1 MHAIIATI
9 RVKSGSEKD
18 FEAVALELVKQ
29 VNEKEPGCKLYTLA
43 KGEAAQVYTFIERY
57 VDQAAMD
64 QHRAS
69 DHFRELGRRMGQYMD
84 GKPEILRLTEL

>member
-9 RVKSGSEKD
+9 RVKAGNEKD

-29 VNEKEPGCKLYTLA
+29 VNEKEPGCRLYTLA
-43 KGEAAQVYTFIERY
+43 RGETPLVYTFIERY

-64 QHRAS
+64 QHRAA
-69 DHFRELGRRMGQYMD
+69 DHFRELGRKMGQFMD